1 MNNIIRHRTPDTGW
15 AWVISVSIGAING
28 LTFGLIR
35 SFGVFFFYLRQEF
48 EISRQVASWPFALC
62 TSCTYLTGPITGL
75 LISYFHLRTIV
86 FVGILFTSAGF
97 ASCFWVTDISQI
109 VVLVGVVHGFGIGLS
124 YMQTPVIIAQY
135 FTRYTATATAI
146 SYAGGT
152 VGSFIFPPLIE
163 SVIANYGL
171 KGSFLIIGGIL
182 LNGLPFAMLLRP
194 PIPAD
199 EGSFSLAHSHQKS
212 TNETKVEN
220 NRTTNKNKQSTLT
233 SLVENSNNKPLLNRA
248 TLSRP
253 SLRPGLHHKLKRK
266 RSGNE
271 SSWLYLRKR
280 HSFNLVTSTS
290 TYFSAENIKVHKKQ
304 AKTMGAQ
311 FGETELLVMESM
323 VGNGSISRRAS
334 KRISTSSKNSIFK
347 ENATVSPGQTTKAES
362 TTTTNTT
369 TTVFVY
375 PTSSSSASFSA
386 HLLHPNHSYSAQ
398 QQQQT
403 QPLLPHQ
410 LYSPSLP
417 SSPSST
423 LDSQSQLPHPNLP
436 PRKTVKHKY
445 CQTVLTAKPT
455 HFAHTMASIITN
467 PMYLI
472 LLITHV
478 SFQWA
483 WMTYQMVIFD
493 FGIDQQLSRQQS
505 VSILIGFAV
514 SDLFGRITS
523 GWIADRQII
532 KKNHIVSI
540 CILCIGFFIQ
550 LTSMISSYRT
560 HLTLTV
566 LLGFTCGVIIV
577 LFNLL
582 TMEYVGL
589 DNLPVALG
597 LSAFFVGVTSL
608 ARPYVIGLFRDVI
621 GSYIGLFRF
630 VGTLSF
636 IAALLWLMEPFAILQ
651 SKRRTTSDRQT
662 GSSTGSS
669 V

>member
-1 MNNIIRHRTPDTGW
+1 M
-15 AWVISVSIGAING
+15 
-28 LTFGLIR
+28 
-35 SFGVFFFYLRQEF
+35 
-48 EISRQVASWPFALC
+48 
-62 TSCTYLTGPITGL
+62 
-75 LISYFHLRTIV
+75 
-86 FVGILFTSAGF
+86 
-97 ASCFWVTDISQI
+97 
-109 VVLVGVVHGFGIGLS
+109 
-124 YMQTPVIIAQY
+124 
-135 FTRYTATATAI
+135 
-146 SYAGGT
+146 
-152 VGSFIFPPLIE
+152 GSFIFPPLIE

-271 SSWLYLRKR
+271 SSWLYLRKSSLDLFAEKIHSSQLSRNSSFVSAHSELTGHQMPAKTTDENTISTTAITNRR

-311 FGETELLVMESM
+311 FDETELLVMESM

>member
-1 MNNIIRHRTPDTGW
+1 M
-15 AWVISVSIGAING
+15 
-28 LTFGLIR
+28 
-35 SFGVFFFYLRQEF
+35 
-48 EISRQVASWPFALC
+48 
-62 TSCTYLTGPITGL
+62 
-75 LISYFHLRTIV
+75 
-86 FVGILFTSAGF
+86 
-97 ASCFWVTDISQI
+97 
-109 VVLVGVVHGFGIGLS
+109 
-124 YMQTPVIIAQY
+124 
-135 FTRYTATATAI
+135 
-146 SYAGGT
+146 
-152 VGSFIFPPLIE
+152 GSFIFPPLIE

-271 SSWLYLRKR
+271 SSWLYLRKSSLDLFAEKIHSSQLSRNSSFVSAHSELTGHQMPAKTTDENTISTTAITNRR